1 MHPAMAARK
10 APARLKLDPDDRPIW
25 HSRGQGEPKPEKP
38 AKPPKR
44 PRRWLRRLGYAGAIL
59 GVWGVIALGLAV
71 AYYAHDLPDVGK
83 LSRIERRPNVT
94 LAAADGTTLANFG
107 DLYGEWLPL
116 DAIPQALVQ
125 AVLATEDRRFYSHPG
140 VDAWGLVRAAYANLR
155 AGRAV
160 QGGSTITQQLAKNV
174 FLTGERT
181 VKRKVQELMLALWL
195 ERRFSKDEI
204 LTLYL
209 NRVYF
214 GSGSYG
220 VDAAARR
227 YFEKS
232 GRQVTLP
239 EAALLAGLLKAPTRL
254 SPANAPQLAQAR
266 ARLVLNNMVEAEV
279 LGAGAAK
286 AAQQQLA
293 KLTVK
298 RPAGQGARYFADWVL
313 DQLNDLIDA
322 PGRDLLVLTTLDPK
336 LQRMAEQSVEA
347 GLARDGERLDVEQSA
362 LVAMT
367 PEGAIRAMVGG
378 RNYLDSQFNRATQA
392 MRQPGSAFK
401 LFVYLAALEAGIRP
415 EDGFPDAPIKIGKWE
430 PRNYTPG
437 YAGQVSVRESLAK
450 SINTVAVRLSEQV
463 GRSRVRDAAARLG
476 VVIDGTPTPAIA
488 LGAYETTLLALTGAY
503 ATMAD
508 NGIPPIAH
516 GVLEVRDTQGQV
528 LYRRQGSGAG
538 HAVSPVILG
547 QLDSML
553 QGVMREGTGR
563 GARLDRPAAGKTG
576 TTSDYRDAWFVGY
589 TADLVAGVWVGND
602 DASAMNKVTG
612 GGLPAQIWKD
622 FMAQAATGQPPREL
636 PAQALALTA
645 STSRAPVESSG
656 GGLLDR
662 IGRFLSGGGGE
673 ASGSKPS
680 RNINDDPTFRHT
692 DRP

>member
-1 MHPAMAARK
+1 MAGRK
-10 APARLKLDPDDRPIW
+10 PSARLAVDPDDRPVW
-25 HSRGQGEPKPEKP
+25 LARGPGKSAKPDKP

-44 PRRWLRRLGYAGAIL
+44 PRRWPRRLGYAAAIL
-59 GVWGVIALGLAV
+59 GVWLLIGLGVGI
-71 AYYAHDLPDVGK
+71 AYYAHDLPDVGR
-83 LSRIERRPNVT
+83 LGRIDRRPNVT

-107 DLYGEWLPL
+107 DLYGEWLSL
-116 DAIPQALVQ
+116 DTLPQSLVQ
-125 AVLATEDRRFYSHPG
+125 AVLATEDRRFYSHAG
-140 VDAWGLVRAAYANLR
+140 VDFWGLARAVIANLR
-155 AGRAV
+155 AGRMV

-214 GSGSYG
+214 GAGSYG

-232 GRQVTLP
+232 GRALTVP
-239 EAALLAGLLKAPTRL
+239 ESALLAGLLKAPSRF
-254 SPANAPQLAQAR
+254 SPANALDKAQER
-266 ARLVLNNMVEAEV
+266 ARQVLSNMVTAEV

-298 RPAGQGARYFADWVL
+298 RPASQGARYFADWVL

-322 PGRDLLVLTTLDPK
+322 QGRDLLVVTTLDPRLQK
-336 LQRMAEQSVEA
+336 LAEQAVEG
-347 GLARDGERLDVEQSA
+347 GLARDGARLEVEQAA
-362 LVAMT
+362 LVAMA
-367 PEGAIRAMVGG
+367 PDGAIRAMVGG

-415 EDGFPDAPIKIGKWE
+415 DDSFPDAPIKIGKWE
-430 PRNYTPG
+430 PKNYTPG

-450 SINTVAVRLSEQV
+450 SINTVAVRLSELA
-463 GRSRVRDAAARLG
+463 GRGRVRDAAARLG
-476 VVIDGTPTPAIA
+476 VGIEATPTPAIA
-488 LGAYETTLLALTGAY
+488 LGAYETTLVALTGAY
-503 ATMAD
+503 ATLAD
-508 NGIPPIAH
+508 DGVPPIGH
-516 GVLEVRDTQGQV
+516 GVIEVRDNQGRV
-528 LYRRQGSGAG
+528 LYRRQGSGTGRAI
-538 HAVSPVILG
+538 SPVILG

-553 QGVMREGTGR
+553 QGVVREGTGR
-563 GARLDRPAAGKTG
+563 SARLDRPSAGKTG

-602 DASAMNKVTG
+602 DASPMNRVTG
-612 GGLPAQIWKD
+612 SGLPTQIWRE
-622 FMAQAATGQPPREL
+622 FMAQATAGQPPREL
-636 PAQALALTA
+636 PAQLLAQMPGSPGA
-645 STSRAPVESSG
+645 HPSGAAEG
-656 GGLLDR
+656 GGLFER
-662 IGRFLSGGGGE
+662 IGRFLSGAPSTAP
-673 ASGSKPS
+673 ASRDEPAA
-680 RNINDDPTFRHT
+680 RPF